1 MRRCLAL
8 ALLAAGCATTQPFDR
23 STEPGAPQT
32 GTSTAG
38 GTIIT
43 RAALTSDPSRT
54 VLDVIRQAMPQVQ
67 ITGWTDP
74 DHCPRVELR
83 GRDVI
88 VGSSDPD
95 IYVDGVHSK
104 DTCLLTAMRASE
116 TGRLEVYPFGV
127 TSRPGY
133 PSSPHGLI
141 LIFLARSD
149 ST

>member
-8 ALLAAGCATTQPFDR
+8 AVLVAGCATSQAFDR

-38 GTIIT
+38 AVIIT
-43 RAALTSDPSRT
+43 GRALSGDPGRT

-88 VGSSDPD
+88 VGRSDPD
-95 IYVDGVHSK
+95 LYVDGIHSN
-104 DTCLLTAMRASE
+104 DTCILTNMRAAE
-116 TGRLEVYPFGV
+116 TGRLEVYPSGV

-141 LIFLARSD
+141 LIFMARSD